1 MTVPAIQTHDLT
13 KRYGSTL
20 AVDGLTIRVAP
31 GEIYGFL
38 GLNGA
43 GKSTTIRMLLGLT
56 RPSRGAAL
64 LFGGRVSGGGVGPW
78 RRVGYLVDAAHAY
91 PGLTVGENLDLAR
104 RLHGVTD
111 RGAVD
116 RAVELLGL
124 TAYRDRHA
132 GVLSQG
138 NLQRLGLAR
147 ALLHQPELLIL
158 DEPVNGLDPAGIVEV
173 RELLRR
179 LAREHGVTVFISSH
193 ILTEVARLATRIA
206 VIDHGRLLAEL
217 DADDLER
224 RSHPRLLV
232 DARDRTAAKAAL
244 QTHGFQV
251 FDDGD
256 SGLALE
262 DARALEHPED
272 VASFLVAASAP
283 PTSLHVWQEDLET
296 IFLRLLSEH
305 QHQGAA
311 R

>member
-1 MTVPAIQTHDLT
+1 MTVPALQTHDLT
-13 KRYGSTL
+13 KRYGAIL

-56 RPSRGAAL
+56 RPSRGAAS
-64 LFGGRVSGGGVGPW
+64 LFGGRVWGGGVGPW

-91 PGLTVGENLDLAR
+91 PDLTVAENLQLAR

-111 RGAVD
+111 PGAVD
-116 RAVELLGL
+116 QAIELLGL
-124 TAYRDRHA
+124 TGYRDRRA

-147 ALLHQPELLIL
+147 ALVHQPELLVL

-179 LAREHGVTVFISSH
+179 LAHQHGVTVFISSH
-193 ILTEVARLATRIA
+193 LLAEVARLATRIA
-206 VIDHGRLLAEL
+206 IIDHGRLLAEL

-251 FDDGD
+251 VDDGEG
-256 SGLALE
+256 GLALE

-272 VASFLVAASAP
+272 VASLLVAASAP

-296 IFLRLLSEH
+296 FFLRLLATH
-305 QHQGAA
+305 HHQGAA

>member
-1 MTVPAIQTHDLT
+1 MTVPAIQTHELT

-64 LFGGRVSGGGVGPW
+64 LFGDRVSGGGEGPW

-91 PGLTVGENLDLAR
+91 PDLTVAENLELAR
-104 RLHGVTD
+104 RLHGATD
-111 RGAVD
+111 PGAVD
-116 RAVELLGL
+116 RAIELLGL
-124 TAYRDRHA
+124 TAYRDRRA

-147 ALLHQPELLIL
+147 ALLHQPELLVL

-173 RELLRR
+173 RELLRH
-179 LAREHGVTVFISSH
+179 LAHQHGVTVFISSH
-193 ILTEVARLATRIA
+193 LLAEVARLATRIA
-206 VIDHGRLLAEL
+206 IIDHGRLLAEL

-232 DARDRTAAKAAL
+232 DARDRTTARAAL

-251 FDDGD
+251 VDDGD
-256 SGLALE
+256 RGLALE
-262 DARALEHPED
+262 DPRALEHPED

-296 IFLRLLSEH
+296 FFLRLLSEH

-311 R
+311 L

>member
-1 MTVPAIQTHDLT
+1 MTVPTIQTHELT

-20 AVDGLTIRVAP
+20 AVDGVTIRVAP

-64 LFGGRVSGGGVGPW
+64 LFGGRVSGGDVGPW

-91 PGLTVGENLDLAR
+91 PGLTVGENLELAR

-111 RGAVD
+111 PGAVD

-124 TAYRDRHA
+124 TGYRDRRA

-193 ILTEVARLATRIA
+193 LLAEVARLATRIA
-206 VIDHGRLLAEL
+206 IIDQGRLLAEL
-217 DADDLER
+217 DTDDLER

-244 QTHGFQV
+244 QTHRFQV

-272 VASFLVAASAP
+272 VASLLVAASAP
-283 PTSLHVWQEDLET
+283 PTSLHVWQEDLEA
-296 IFLRLLSEH
+296 FFVRLLAER
-305 QHQGAA
+305 QHHGAA